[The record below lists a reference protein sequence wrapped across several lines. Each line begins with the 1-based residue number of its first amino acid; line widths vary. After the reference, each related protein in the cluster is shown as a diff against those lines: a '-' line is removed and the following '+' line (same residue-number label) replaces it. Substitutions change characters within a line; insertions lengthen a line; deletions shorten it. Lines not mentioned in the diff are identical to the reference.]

1 MLDINITLLIQ
12 LVNFLVTLIVLNF
25 LLIKP
30 IRDIV
35 KKRRDLAAGMLTDS
49 EDFISD
55 AAVKLENY
63 NAALT
68 KAKEE
73 AVAAREAYKNEATA
87 KESNI
92 LEAARADAQAF
103 LQSSREETK
112 TAMAETL
119 ESLVQRIPELSRLVV
134 DQMLGKTNRSS
145 AV

>member
-73 AVAAREAYKNEATA
+73 AVAAREAYKNEARV
-87 KESNI
+87 KESDI

-112 TAMAETL
+112 AAMAETL
-119 ESLVQRIPELSRLVV
+119 ESLEQRIPELSRLVV

-145 AV
+145 AA

>member
-87 KESNI
+87 KESDI

-112 TAMAETL
+112 AAMAETL
-119 ESLVQRIPELSRLVV
+119 VSLEQRIPELSRLVV

>member
-87 KESNI
+87 KESDI

-119 ESLVQRIPELSRLVV
+119 ESLEQRIPELSRLVV

>member
-73 AVAAREAYKNEATA
+73 AVAAREVYKNEATA

-112 TAMAETL
+112 AAMAETL
-119 ESLVQRIPELSRLVV
+119 VSLEQRIPELSRLVV